1 MSYEQKLTQL
11 GLALPAP
18 PKPVANYVPV
28 VRVGDL
34 LFLSG
39 VLPSRDGQLIMT
51 GKLGQNLSIEQGME
65 AARVAVLNGLS
76 IIRQE
81 AGSLDRV
88 KRIVKMVGHIASAPG
103 FTDQPQVLNGASDL
117 LVSLFGDAGR
127 HARVAVGAAEL
138 PRQAPVEIEL
148 IVELVSSPRRL
159 RPRVIVGFIGTH
171 IFIYSLV
178 APVQIS
184 LLPLLA
190 TDHLNR
196 RIPLGIM
203 Q

>member
-11 GLALPAP
+11 GLELPAP

-28 VRVGDL
+28 VRTGDL

-51 GKLGQNLSIEQGME
+51 GKLGQNLSIDQGRE

-148 IVELVSSPRRL
+148 IVEL
-159 RPRVIVGFIGTH
+159 TK
-171 IFIYSLV
+171 
-178 APVQIS
+178 
-184 LLPLLA
+184 
-190 TDHLNR
+190 
-196 RIPLGIM
+196 
-203 Q
+203 

>member
-1 MSYEQKLTQL
+1 VSYENKLRDL
-11 GLALPAP
+11 GLTLPAP

-28 VRVGDL
+28 VKTGDL

-39 VLPSRDGQLIMT
+39 VLPSRDGRLVMT
-51 GKLGQNLSIEQGME
+51 GKLGENLNVEQGME

-76 IIRQE
+76 IIRSV
-81 AGSLDRV
+81 AGSLDHV
-88 KRIVKMVGHIASAPG
+88 KQIVKMVGYIASAPG

-148 IVELVSSPRRL
+148 IVQ
-159 RPRVIVGFIGTH
+159 
-171 IFIYSLV
+171 V
-178 APVQIS
+178 AS
-184 LLPLLA
+184 
-190 TDHLNR
+190 
-196 RIPLGIM
+196 
-203 Q
+203 

>member
-1 MSYEQKLTQL
+1 MSYEAKLKEL
-11 GLALPAP
+11 GLTLPDP

-51 GKLGQNLSIEQGME
+51 GKLGGNLTIEHGIE
-65 AARVAVLNGLS
+65 ASRVAVLNGLS
-76 IIRQE
+76 IIRSA

-88 KRIVKMVGHIASAPG
+88 QQIVKMVGHIASAPG

-138 PRQAPVEIEL
+138 PRHAPVEIEL
-148 IVELVSSPRRL
+148 IV
-159 RPRVIVGFIGTH
+159 
-171 IFIYSLV
+171 
-178 APVQIS
+178 Q
-184 LLPLLA
+184 LLA
-190 TDHLNR
+190 
-196 RIPLGIM
+196 
-203 Q
+203 

>member
-1 MSYEQKLTQL
+1 MSYEQRLSQL
-11 GLALPAP
+11 GLELPAP
-18 PKPVANYVPV
+18 PKPVANYVPA

-51 GKLGQNLSIEQGME
+51 GKLGQELSIEQGKE
-65 AARVAVLNGLS
+65 ASKIAVLNGLS
-76 IIRQE
+76 IIRNE

-138 PRQAPVEIEL
+138 PRKAPVEIEL
-148 IVELVSSPRRL
+148 IVEL
-159 RPRVIVGFIGTH
+159 
-171 IFIYSLV
+171 
-178 APVQIS
+178 AK
-184 LLPLLA
+184 
-190 TDHLNR
+190 
-196 RIPLGIM
+196 
-203 Q
+203 

>member
-11 GLALPAP
+11 GLELPAP

-28 VRVGDL
+28 VRTGDL

-51 GKLGQNLSIEQGME
+51 GKLGQNLSIDQGRE
-65 AARVAVLNGLS
+65 AARAAVLNGLS

-148 IVELVSSPRRL
+148 IVEL
-159 RPRVIVGFIGTH
+159 TK
-171 IFIYSLV
+171 
-178 APVQIS
+178 
-184 LLPLLA
+184 
-190 TDHLNR
+190 
-196 RIPLGIM
+196 
-203 Q
+203 

>member
-1 MSYEQKLTQL
+1 MSYEQKLTEL
-11 GLALPAP
+11 GFALPAP

-51 GKLGQNLSIEQGME
+51 GKLGQNLSIEQGLE

-81 AGSLDRV
+81 AGSLDHV

-148 IVELVSSPRRL
+148 IVEL
-159 RPRVIVGFIGTH
+159 
-171 IFIYSLV
+171 
-178 APVQIS
+178 AK
-184 LLPLLA
+184 
-190 TDHLNR
+190 
-196 RIPLGIM
+196 
-203 Q
+203 